1 MNREWATFGLGV
13 FLVFGVVVLSV
24 RNNLPWLA
32 TRAERPEPQAAAA
45 PLPAA
50 APPSAPLPAAA
61 PASTPPPRAAAPP
74 SAPLPAAAPASTP
87 PPRAA
92 APPSTPPPA
101 AVAEPAAAPAR
112 PPAPEPARIDAAIPV
127 IHKHRLGSCHGTLRV
142 TPFGLAYSTPF
153 GNDAFR
159 VSFAEVEQLELN
171 REGDNLRLRQ
181 RGGRTWNFG
190 PRGDRQKTASLT
202 AFYGQIERA
211 RRLTAR

>member
-45 PLPAA
+45 PLP
-50 APPSAPLPAAA
+50 
-61 PASTPPPRAAAPP
+61 AAAPP